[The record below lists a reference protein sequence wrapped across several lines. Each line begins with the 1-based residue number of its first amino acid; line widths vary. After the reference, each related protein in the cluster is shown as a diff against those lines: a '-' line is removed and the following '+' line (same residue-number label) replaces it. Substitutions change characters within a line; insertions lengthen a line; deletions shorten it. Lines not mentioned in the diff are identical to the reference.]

1 MSEDLVEALR
11 KELVALRRR
20 IKLRA
25 EGEILSTEQLEV
37 IAEAV
42 ARRLAE

>member
-1 MSEDLVEALR
+1 MR

-25 EGEILSTEQLEV
+25 EGELFSSEQLDR